1 MKAKELTFEDIAV
14 GDSASFTKVWTR
26 EDVLMFASLSGD
38 MNPLHVDENYALATQ
53 FGKPIIHGMLVAS
66 SFSSLVGMYL
76 PGKYCLYVKQD
87 VSFKKPVYTG
97 DTLIIEGR
105 VVAKIQSTKMLEIK
119 MKITRVGE
127 VVVEGTALVQVLA
140 PYE

>member
-14 GDSASFTKVWTR
+14 GDSASFTKVWTK
-26 EDVLMFASLSGD
+26 EDVLTFASLSGD
-38 MNPLHVDENYALATQ
+38 MNPLHIDENYAKVTQ
-53 FGKPIIHGMLVAS
+53 FGKPIVHGLLVAS

-97 DTLIIEGR
+97 DMLTVEGS
-105 VVAKIQSTKMLEIK
+105 VVAKIQSKKMLEIK
-119 MKITRVGE
+119 MKISRDSE
-127 VVVEGTALVQVLA
+127 VAVEGIALVQVIA
-140 PYE
+140 PHE